1 MSQKTNRRRQYTASQ
16 KVAILRSHL
25 LEGRPVSDVCDEHGI
40 NPKLFFR
47 WQKEFFE
54 SGHLVFERR
63 GADPAAR
70 RAEKRVEVLERK
82 IRQKDEV
89 LGEVMA
95 EYVAVKKTLGGV

>member
-1 MSQKTNRRRQYTASQ
+1 MSPKTSQRRQHSAAE

-40 NPKLFFR
+40 NPTLFYR
-47 WQKEFFE
+47 WQKELFE
-54 SGHLVFERR
+54 GGHAVFERR
-63 GADPAAR
+63 GGEPAMR
-70 RAEKRVEVLERK
+70 QAEKRIEVLERK
-82 IRQKDEV
+82 LRQKDEV